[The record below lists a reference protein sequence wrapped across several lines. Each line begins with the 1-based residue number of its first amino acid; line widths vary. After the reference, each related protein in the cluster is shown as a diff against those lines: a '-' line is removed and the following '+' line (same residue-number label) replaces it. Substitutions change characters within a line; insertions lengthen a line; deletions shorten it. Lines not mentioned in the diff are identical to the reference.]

1 MQRYTDEAAPEI
13 EMVAVVPS
21 NDMEVSSATMS
32 LGVFKRILTG
42 SPFHTGSSPMKEA
55 ACSGQTLTLAVG

>member
-1 MQRYTDEAAPEI
+1 MM

-32 LGVFKRILTG
+32 LGVLKRILTG